1 MAKIVGLGGEQGEQP
16 TQGGNTKID
25 LGKSRPIVCGECGY
39 DTFVDGAKFRRI
51 SKLITGTPQ
60 DVIVPIDVYLCA
72 NCGEMCEDLLPEQMK
87 VLQELDKKRN
97 EE

>member
-1 MAKIVGLGGEQGEQP
+1 MAKIVGMGGEQGEP

-72 NCGEMCEDLLPEQMK
+72 NCGEMCGDLLPEQMK
-87 VLQELDKKRN
+87 VLEELDKKRN
-97 EE
+97 EG